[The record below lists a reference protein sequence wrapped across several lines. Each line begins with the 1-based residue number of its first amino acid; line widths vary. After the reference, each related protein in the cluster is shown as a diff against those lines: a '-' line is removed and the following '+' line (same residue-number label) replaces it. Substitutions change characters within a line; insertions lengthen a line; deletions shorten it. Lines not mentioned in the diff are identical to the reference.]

1 MNYKTY
7 KELNIDKISKRYDSK
22 GFVVVKNFFSSNELG
37 KIDQTLNNIILSI
50 SKDKRFKD
58 IKDLNTLNFT
68 KLF

>member
-50 SKDKRFKD
+50 SPNIF
-58 IKDLNTLNFT
+58 
-68 KLF
+68 